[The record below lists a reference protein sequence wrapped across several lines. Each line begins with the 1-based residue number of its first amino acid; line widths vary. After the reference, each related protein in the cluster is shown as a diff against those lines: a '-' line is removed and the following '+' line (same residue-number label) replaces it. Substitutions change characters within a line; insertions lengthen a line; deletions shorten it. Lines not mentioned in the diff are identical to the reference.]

1 MREAGSTEESGQ
13 GKQRSPENPIPE
25 HPQHCPCGGRK
36 AAGLEDLF
44 SRGLQTQAV
53 TDSRRTD
60 GFAAAAA
67 EAAVQVLEQ
76 CRVVSADLSPL
87 ERSHEDNAAARAVPL
102 VSGSEIGWA
111 SRQTEAAVHTGI
123 ESGVTRHYP
132 PPPAPH

>member
-1 MREAGSTEESGQ
+1 MWEAGSTEESGQ
-13 GKQRSPENPIPE
+13 RKQRSPEKPMPE
-25 HPQHCPCGGRK
+25 HPQQCPSGGRK

-87 ERSHEDNAAARAVPL
+87 ERSHKDNAAARAVSL

-111 SRQTEAAVHTGI
+111 SRQTEAAMDAGI
-123 ESGVTRHYP
+123 ESRIARHCP
-132 PPPAPH
+132 HPPA